1 MKRTLRWTGLL
12 AALLA
17 AALAWAEEVVTEVI
31 PLKHRTLDEMVP
43 MLRPLVPPP
52 GTLTGMNDQLVVRT
66 TPANLQALRHVV
78 AKVDRPP
85 RRLVIAVKQGS
96 SDELQRFLAEVTG
109 GIRSGDVEV
118 SAGKRARPGRG
129 LNVSVEGDDDTR
141 ANARVWSTRDQAD
154 RVGVQEVQVLEGR
167 EAFISTGQAV
177 PVGERIYGFGTVHD
191 AVRYQDVG
199 SGMYVIPRLT
209 GDDQVTVDINPHSA
223 RLSPRGGGKI
233 DFQEA
238 NTVVSGRLGEW
249 LVVGGSRENAT
260 FSGNAITR
268 STRRNEN
275 VNQGILLR
283 VTELP

>member
-1 MKRTLRWTGLL
+1 MAGLL
-12 AALLA
+12 V
-17 AALAWAEEVVTEVI
+17 AALAWAEEMVTETV
-31 PLKHRTLDEMVP
+31 PLKHRTLDEMAP

-66 TPANLQALRHVV
+66 TPSNLQAVRDVV
-78 AKVDRPP
+78 AKVDLPP
-85 RRLVIAVKQGS
+85 RRLMIAVKQGS
-96 SDELQRFLAEVTG
+96 SDELQRFLANATG

-118 SAGKRARPGRG
+118 SASKRARPGRG
-129 LNVSVEGDDDTR
+129 LNVSVDGDDDSR

-177 PVGERIYGFGTVHD
+177 PVGQRVYGFGTVHD
-191 AVRYQDVG
+191 SVRYQDVT
-199 SGMYVIPRLT
+199 SGLYVVPRLT
-209 GDDQVTVDINPHSA
+209 GDDRVTLDVNPHSA
-223 RLSPRGGGKI
+223 RLSPRGGGRI

-249 LVVGGSRENAT
+249 IMVGGSRENAT

-268 STRRNEN
+268 STRRNDN

>member
-12 AALLA
+12 AGLLV
-17 AALAWAEEVVTEVI
+17 AALAWAEQMVTEVI

-43 MLRPLVPPP
+43 MLRPLVPSP

-66 TPANLQALRHVV
+66 TPANLQALRDVM

-85 RRLVIAVKQGS
+85 RRLMIAVKQGS
-96 SDELQRFLAEVTG
+96 SDELRRFLAEVTG
-109 GIRSGDVEV
+109 GIRKGDVEV
-118 SAGKRARPGRG
+118 SAGKRARQGRG
-129 LNVSVEGDDDTR
+129 LNVSVDGDDDSR

-167 EAFISTGQAV
+167 EAFIRTGQSI
-177 PVGERIYGFGTVHD
+177 PVGERSYGYGVVHD
-191 AVRYQDVG
+191 SVRFQDVT
-199 SGMYVIPRLT
+199 SGLYVIPRLT
-209 GDDQVTVDINPHSA
+209 GDDRVTLDINPHSA
-223 RLSPRGGGKI
+223 RLSPRGGGSI
-233 DFQEA
+233 DFQEV

-249 LVVGGSRENAT
+249 LMVGGSRESAT

>member
-1 MKRTLRWTGLL
+1 MAGLL
-12 AALLA
+12 V
-17 AALAWAEEVVTEVI
+17 AALAWAEEMVTETV

-66 TPANLQALRHVV
+66 TPSNLQAVRDVV
-78 AKVDRPP
+78 AKVDLPP
-85 RRLVIAVKQGS
+85 RRLMIAVKQGS
-96 SDELQRFLAEVTG
+96 SDELQRFLANATG

-118 SAGKRARPGRG
+118 SASKRARPGRG
-129 LNVSVEGDDDTR
+129 LNVSVDGDDDSR

-177 PVGERIYGFGTVHD
+177 PVGQRVYGFGTVHD
-191 AVRYQDVG
+191 SVRYQDVT
-199 SGMYVIPRLT
+199 SGLYVVPRLT
-209 GDDQVTVDINPHSA
+209 GDDRVTLDVNPHSA
-223 RLSPRGGGKI
+223 RLSPRGGGRI

-249 LVVGGSRENAT
+249 IMVGGSRENAT

-268 STRRNEN
+268 STRRNDN